1 MAQSGAGAEVT
12 ALAESLQAYTCAAR
26 QHLGK
31 NITSIT
37 EVNSKTVAGFSDC
50 DRDLDKCLKG
60 LDGDWYHSVIVT
72 ANKIFDDF
80 NMGRSEKFVFY
91 RGGSLVSEVYKEFSR
106 FKKQSGIT
114 GDDKWNPADIWMAK
128 PNFKF
133 IDGWPTLLDYNNYI
147 FHEFMEKN
155 LVGISLKKIPKGE
168 ATSKIFNEGEPLVA
182 NWNGYKLGEVM
193 GDSKD
198 IYLRYKSG
206 GKEGE
211 IQLRNFSSR
220 PVTSS
225 WQGEIKGKTAAG
237 GKIGGGVVMTAAIE
251 SGVPRNKL
259 MMPNEFNSQIQ
270 KPSDST
276 LKDFVKMFKKLSG
289 TKKKDSDLMVELK
302 ENIARDKT
310 WWMSKFLGVHFV
322 YTILETGKEEDVVK
336 WIYQYASSATKNS
349 SIFIKYS

>member
-1 MAQSGAGAEVT
+1 MYNW
-12 ALAESLQAYTCAAR
+12 L
-26 QHLGK
+26 
-31 NITSIT
+31 
-37 EVNSKTVAGFSDC
+37 
-50 DRDLDKCLKG
+50 
-60 LDGDWYHSVIVT
+60 
-72 ANKIFDDF
+72 
-80 NMGRSEKFVFY
+80 
-91 RGGSLVSEVYKEFSR
+91 YK
-106 FKKQSGIT
+106 
-114 GDDKWNPADIWMAK
+114 
-128 PNFKF
+128 
-133 IDGWPTLLDYNNYI
+133 
-147 FHEFMEKN
+147 
-155 LVGISLKKIPKGE
+155 
-168 ATSKIFNEGEPLVA
+168 

-251 SGVPRNKL
+251 SGGPRNKL

>member
-12 ALAESLQAYTCAAR
+12 ALAESLQAYACAAR
-26 QHLGK
+26 QLLGK
-31 NITSIT
+31 PLTSIT
-37 EVNSKTVAGFSDC
+37 DVNEKTVKGFSDC
-50 DRDLDKCLKG
+50 DRPLNRCLKE
-60 LDGDWYHSVIVT
+60 LDGDWFHSVIVT

-80 NMGRSEKFVFY
+80 DIGRSDKYIFY
-91 RGGSLVSEVYKEFSR
+91 RGGSLVSQIYSEFSL
-106 FKKQSGIT
+106 F
-114 GDDKWNPADIWMAK
+114 
-128 PNFKF
+128 
-133 IDGWPTLLDYNNYI
+133 TLIDYNNYI
-147 FHEFMEKN
+147 FHEFFDRN
-155 LVGISLKKIPKGE
+155 LVGISLKKVPKGP

-182 NWNGYKLGEVM
+182 NWNGYKLGAVM

-198 IYLRYKSG
+198 IYMRYTSG

-237 GKIGGGVVMTAAIE
+237 GKIGGGIVMQAAIE
-251 SGVPRNKL
+251 AGVPKNKL

-270 KPSDST
+270 KPSDKT
-276 LKDFVKMFKKLSG
+276 LKDFVKMFKSLSG
-289 TKKKDSDLMVELK
+289 SKKSDKDLLVELK

-310 WWMSKFLGVHFV
+310 WWMSKYLGVHYV
-322 YTILETGKEEDVVK
+322 YTIMDQKKQEEVVK
-336 WIYQYASSATKNS
+336 YIYQYASSATKNS